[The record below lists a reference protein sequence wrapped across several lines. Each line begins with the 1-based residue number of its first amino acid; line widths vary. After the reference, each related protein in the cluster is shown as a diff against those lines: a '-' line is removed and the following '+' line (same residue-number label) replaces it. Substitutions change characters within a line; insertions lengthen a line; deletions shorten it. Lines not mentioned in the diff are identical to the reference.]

1 MAGWE
6 NTFLPHSSEDLFD
19 IKNMEVDVG
28 MMIKYE
34 QMVIKCTE
42 YTLCGAPLTTTPYTH
57 TQLGGEIAAG

>member
-42 YTLCGAPLTTTPYTH
+42 YTLCVGHLSPPHHTPTH
-57 TQLGGEIAAG
+57 NLEEK